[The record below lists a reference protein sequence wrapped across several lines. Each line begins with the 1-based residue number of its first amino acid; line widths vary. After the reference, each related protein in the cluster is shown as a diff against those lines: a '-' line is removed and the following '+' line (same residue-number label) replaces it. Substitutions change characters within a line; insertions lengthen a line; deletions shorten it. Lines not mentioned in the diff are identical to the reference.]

1 MLLLPTAAA
10 RSEAS
15 LRQVGPAEDTVLSN
29 WMLAAAQR
37 RRDKPGS
44 WVCYRNH
51 RLVPRAE
58 EPAPPEAPVAVV
70 AAVDLGN

>member
-15 LRQVGPAEDTVLSN
+15 PRQVGPAEDTVLSY
-29 WMLAAAQR
+29 WILTAAQR
-37 RRDKPGS
+37 RRDKAGS

-58 EPAPPEAPVAVV
+58 ELIPPEALEAVV
-70 AAVDLGN
+70 AAVDLEN

>member
-15 LRQVGPAEDTVLSN
+15 PRQVGPAEDTVLSY
-29 WMLAAAQR
+29 WILTAAQR
-37 RRDKPGS
+37 RRDKLGS

-58 EPAPPEAPVAVV
+58 ELIPPEALEAVV
-70 AAVDLGN
+70 AAVDLEN

>member
-15 LRQVGPAEDTVLSN
+15 PRQVGPAEDTVLSY
-29 WMLAAAQR
+29 WILTAAQR

-58 EPAPPEAPVAVV
+58 ELIPPEALEAVV
-70 AAVDLGN
+70 AAVDLEN

>member
-1 MLLLPTAAA
+1 MLLLPTVAA

-15 LRQVGPAEDTVLSN
+15 PRQVGPAEDTGLSY
-29 WMLAAAQR
+29 WILTAAQR

-58 EPAPPEAPVAVV
+58 ELIPPEALEAVV
-70 AAVDLGN
+70 DLEN

>member
-15 LRQVGPAEDTVLSN
+15 PRQVGPAEDTVLSY
-29 WMLAAAQR
+29 WILTAAQR

-58 EPAPPEAPVAVV
+58 ELIPPEALE
-70 AAVDLGN
+70 AAVDLEN